1 MEVFDKIVPIPN
13 LSLALGFFDGVHLG
27 HQKVVQA
34 AVDGVGQ
41 SAVIT
46 FKESPAKFF
55 SKEPIRYISTREERR
70 AHIEALGVDYLFEL
84 DFTQE
89 LAQMTGEE
97 YLRDIL
103 VKNFSPKKI
112 VTGFDHTFGK
122 SKSGTPKMLSEFQ
135 SELGYE
141 YVEIPEQTIDGVV
154 ISSTVIKDFISKG
167 EIELANRMLGY
178 DFELGGVVI
187 EGKKLGRTIGFPTA
201 NVRYPEGIVEIP
213 CGVYASS
220 FRGLKTITNYGT
232 NPTIPKSEKII
243 ETHILDF
250 DGDLYGQE
258 VKISIGKKI
267 RDEKKFDSVYDLKQQ
282 IKRDIQEC

>member
-34 AVDGVGQ
+34 AVDEVGQ

-55 SKEPIRYISTREERR
+55 SKEPIKYISTREERR

-141 YVEIPEQTIDGVV
+141 YFLQTWDTDPEYPFSYGKVRLKGTHLMEA
-154 ISSTVIKDFISKG
+154 FSK
-167 EIELANRMLGY
+167 NT
-178 DFELGGVVI
+178 
-187 EGKKLGRTIGFPTA
+187 KLHT
-201 NVRYPEGIVEIP
+201 Y
-213 CGVYASS
+213 
-220 FRGLKTITNYGT
+220 L
-232 NPTIPKSEKII
+232 
-243 ETHILDF
+243 L
-250 DGDLYGQE
+250 
-258 VKISIGKKI
+258 
-267 RDEKKFDSVYDLKQQ
+267 
-282 IKRDIQEC
+282 